1 MKLIEINGVHYDI
14 FHCRRG
20 YALQT
25 DSCEIKANSALR
37 SMDDFNQKN
46 WCSHFLSSHWCSVFL
61 FLFLFI
67 LLFFGPIYISP
78 IFCVFRRFFVCF
90 VNFQCILS
98 IFGVNPRFQSKQSS
112 CYLSVVQSGCHHNVI
127 CIERTIYIKVLDQLM
142 YLHVPQE
149 HAVGPIFCVN
159 QVVSVRLFD
168 IANFK
173 WNRKKNHHRNKIY
186 LPFILYDASVSV
198 NFSIPGR
205 MIAINQTNKCVFV
218 ISIFRRVLTIW
229 KTVTSCV
236 ANWKVRCSAETFI
249 LILVNHQRGADFIF
263 GLPNDASHKSFWI
276 LLNFKLST
284 EQWYCENSDFRLSWF
299 FFLRNTSRVTI
310 DSVKSFNIKAHFA
323 HWINGETNMPE

>member
-90 VNFQCILS
+90 VNFQYILS

-173 WNRKKNHHRNKIY
+173 WKRRKNHHRNKIY

-236 ANWKVRCSAETFI
+236 ANRKVRCSAETFI
-249 LILVNHQRGADFIF
+249 LIWWITKKVPTSFSACRTVLRKIHFEYCWILNWVRNNETVRIAIF
-263 GLPNDASHKSFWI
+263 GWI
-276 LLNFKLST
+276 DFFSEIHHALQSIRLNHL
-284 EQWYCENSDFRLSWF
+284 
-299 FFLRNTSRVTI
+299 I
-310 DSVKSFNIKAHFA
+310 
-323 HWINGETNMPE
+323 